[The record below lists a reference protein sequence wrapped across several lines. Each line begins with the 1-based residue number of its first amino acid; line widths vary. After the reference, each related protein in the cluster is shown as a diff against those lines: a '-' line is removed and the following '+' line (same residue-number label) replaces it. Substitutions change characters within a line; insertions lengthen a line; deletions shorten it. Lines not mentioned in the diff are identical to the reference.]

1 MSTSVYPAGA
11 RHVYTVLSSP
21 ALIRLITE
29 IDDNGP
35 IPPRGL
41 ARTLADLTP
50 HHLRQATD
58 LARAL
63 GLVRVR
69 PGVGLGLTASGAELA
84 DIYDAIARWARRH
97 AYPAPV
103 ADFTGRIQYTLALL
117 ADTAVP
123 AAAGGLHHSAAD
135 CLPSAQAAADLARP
149 RVLLSQWLHANLHA
163 NLQAAQLAEPE
174 PAA

>member
-1 MSTSVYPAGA
+1 MTASFTTAEL
-11 RHVYTVLSSP
+11 RDTVAMLSSLP
-21 ALIRLITE
+21 LIRLITE

-69 PGVGLGLTASGAELA
+69 PGVGLSLTTSGLELA
-84 DIYDAIARWARRH
+84 DVYDTTARWARRH

-103 ADFTGRIQYTLALL
+103 ADFTSRIQCTLALL
-117 ADTAVP
+117 AETHVLTAGDGPHRP
-123 AAAGGLHHSAAD
+123 AD
-135 CLPSAQAAADLARP
+135 DRLPNVQAVADLARP
-149 RVLLSQWLHANLHA
+149 RDLLSQWMHANP
-163 NLQAAQLAEPE
+163 QAAQLAEPA